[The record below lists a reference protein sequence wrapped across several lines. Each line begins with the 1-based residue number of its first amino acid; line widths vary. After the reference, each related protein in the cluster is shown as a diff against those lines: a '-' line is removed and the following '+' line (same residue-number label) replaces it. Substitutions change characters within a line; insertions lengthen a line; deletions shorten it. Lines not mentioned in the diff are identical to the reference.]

1 MLKDIFEFAQTA
13 SPVAVLLFVIILLVI
28 AIFRLIVDK
37 PLLQG
42 LFKTTKKVSETQDE
56 RIPRI
61 DRIEELIRQNEILLN
76 NHFKHEIPDM
86 VNGLARIEGMV
97 GIIQTEQ
104 QEQSQRL
111 MRVETLVD
119 VIRGK

>member
-1 MLKDIFEFAQTA
+1 MLKDIFEFAQSA

-42 LFKTTKKVSETQDE
+42 LFKTTKKVSDIQDE
-56 RIPRI
+56 KYPQ
-61 DRIEELIRQNEILLN
+61 IEQMQKLIQQNETLLN

-86 VNGLARIEGMV
+86 VSTMARIEGIV
-97 GIIQTEQ
+97 GVIQTEQ

>member
-1 MLKDIFEFAQTA
+1 MLKDIFEFAQSA

-42 LFKTTKKVSETQDE
+42 LFKTTKKVSDIQDE
-56 RIPRI
+56 KYPQ
-61 DRIEELIRQNEILLN
+61 IEQMQKLIQQNETLLN

-86 VNGLARIEGMV
+86 VSTMARIEGIV
-97 GIIQTEQ
+97 GVIQTEQ
-104 QEQSQRL
+104 QDQSQRL